1 MIAVR
6 VVKLLQRS
14 ALGAALAAGALTVA
28 CSGGKDELNAD
39 AGQALGFRPGSPAS
53 ERSAM
58 NNLIGRWYPEPEIRR
73 LSDPTLTPE
82 QWCERPVSRINVT
95 FDQVEVQCDTGP
107 AWVASVSQVRT
118 TTKAGE
124 VLLLFRA
131 RKESGFT
138 SLRFSDNAGSKLN
151 IGGSPCFRGAST
163 PHARFPDYEILTRQI
178 LGGKRCSQLNPA
190 TTQ

>member
-1 MIAVR
+1 MRFGFGAS
-6 VVKLLQRS
+6 L
-14 ALGAALAAGALTVA
+14 ALGVLAFA
-28 CSGGKDELNAD
+28 CSGGKEGD
-39 AGQALGFRPGSPAS
+39 LGGDSGIPSRPSTGGTEKVAI
-53 ERSAM
+53 
-58 NNLIGRWYPEPEIRR
+58 NNLIGRWYPDPEIKR

-82 QWCERPVSRINVT
+82 QWCERPVSRVNVT

-107 AWVASVSQVRT
+107 AWVAPVSQVKT
-118 TTKAGE
+118 TTAGE
-124 VLLLFRA
+124 VVVLFRA

-138 SLRFSDNAGSKLN
+138 SLKFSASSGPRMN
-151 IGGSPCFRGAST
+151 ISGSPCFRGAST